1 MWCAAFAAA
10 AGARG
15 SASAQQQLA
24 VTELQVGVSG
34 ALAHRDFWGAE
45 VGVAWRPHGQDRFAA
60 SAAVGDGE
68 GAVAVRAGATAQ
80 FVLRPA
86 ARTGLSPYAG
96 LGLAF
101 AGARGVA
108 GAAYLLATLGV
119 EAAPGRRRGWF
130 VEVGLGGGIRGAVG
144 LRWRHLPRGW

>member
-1 MWCAAFAAA
+1 VWCATFAAA
-10 AGARG
+10 AGGAG
-15 SASAQQQLA
+15 SASAQRLA
-24 VTELQVGVSG
+24 VTELQAGVSG

-45 VGVAWRPHGQDRFAA
+45 VGIAWRPHGQDRFAA
-60 SAAVGDGE
+60 SAAAGDAE
-68 GAVAVRAGATAQ
+68 GAVAVRVGATAQ

-101 AGARGVA
+101 VGARGVA
-108 GAAYLLATLGV
+108 GAGFLLATLGV

-130 VEVGLGGGIRGAVG
+130 VEVGLGGGIRAAVG
-144 LRWRHLPRGW
+144 VRWRHLPRGW